1 MKSLKEYEPC
11 TEYLDQYTC
20 HYLVVDVLTNP
31 DNSMTVD
38 EWLTDRPTNLLFLLS
53 DKLTDLKYLTCCVIN

>member
-1 MKSLKEYEPC
+1 MNPVLSIWIH
-11 TEYLDQYTC
+11 DQYTC